1 MRYTE
6 RMRSDQPLWL
16 PQGSVRA
23 ILAIV
28 LTGAAIVASFVEA
41 LPKEFLWPAALT
53 VNAFYFGSA
62 PKRVEGDQDLDV

>member
-1 MRYTE
+1 MDKT
-6 RMRSDQPLWL
+6 QPLGL

-28 LTGAAIVASFVEA
+28 LTGAAIGAAFYPV
-41 LPKEFLWPAALT
+41 LPQEFLWPAALT

-62 PKRVEGDQDLDV
+62 PKRGSGDGE